1 MCDPWCWCWLFI
13 PSVLLQIW
21 SILILFIYAY
31 QRCSNFRHE
40 KHFCLWS
47 KPHCTVLQRAGSS
60 EGLNVSPRSYADYTG
75 NKGPECVTPDLFS
88 HSALYTTK
96 SNSISDWFVCLSWES
111 IPSQQQ
117 IPTVYPSKLSFICS
131 LTLNQDHS
139 TSDMKRLDEA
149 LLIKLRASLHRVPQ
163 PYRQIKDSRSEAFSK
178 STMQSQTNS
187 ESWADISIRKNFYFF
202 SSSFFLI
209 TIDSDVVIFSLI
221 LQIIQFVKLSVF
233 VTPTATFVR
242 WRSNYFFSMS
252 KSNSLE
258 T

>member
-47 KPHCTVLQRAGSS
+47 KPHCTVLQRTGSS

-96 SNSISDWFVCLSWES
+96 SNVSDWFVCLSWES

-139 TSDMKRLDEA
+139 TSDMKCLDEA
-149 LLIKLRASLHRVPQ
+149 LLVKLRASLHHVPQ
-163 PYRQIKDSRSEAFSK
+163 PYRQRIPGLRHFPNQPCNPRQTVKVELISLSERIFFFLLLHSFWLQLIVMWSFSLLFSK
-178 STMQSQTNS
+178 LFNLWNCQS
-187 ESWADISIRKNFYFF
+187 SWH
-202 SSSFFLI
+202 LHQ
-209 TIDSDVVIFSLI
+209 L
-221 LQIIQFVKLSVF
+221 L
-233 VTPTATFVR
+233 
-242 WRSNYFFSMS
+242 
-252 KSNSLE
+252 
-258 T
+258 